1 MHVSN
6 TAALLVHCVNYAL
19 LFTSCMF
26 ITCDADKK
34 KTQFSM
40 VRLTV
45 VDLSDLDENHIKD
58 YVTLVKFMIVLV
70 FLVVCCGCC
79 QLATCVGLDRIK
91 Y

>member
-1 MHVSN
+1 
-6 TAALLVHCVNYAL
+6 
-19 LFTSCMF
+19 MF
-26 ITCDADKK
+26 ITCDVDIKM
-34 KTQFSM
+34 QFSM

-58 YVTLVKFMIVLV
+58 CVSLVKFIIVLV

-79 QLATCVGLDRIK
+79 QLETCVDLDRMK